1 MKLLELKCKNCD
13 AALTVKPN
21 TTDIRCT
28 HCKASYKLD
37 DEVQHIK
44 FDDMEKAGY
53 DYERGKQ
60 KARQVHEHR
69 KQIEADKQRIEKIRK
84 SQTKTESFVY
94 DRVHSAISKQVM
106 QETIEKYDNATTAN
120 RTEDKET
127 SPSKKQGSA
136 DFVSQNRKK
145 IIIGTLIALFV
156 VAPLTLFGLLLF
168 SPLKKEDSDISSIK
182 IVSDGK
188 KHEDAELDTEQDSE
202 LNPETK
208 NKKDDEANN
217 TINSCQK
224 ELEGFTPKEGIYNVD
239 FNVKVTSLSAE
250 CNAYPGWDYY
260 TATLEITNIDKSHDK
275 NWYTTSHTTLSQY
288 KVTEGYDQ
296 IPVFYDSDYKRI
308 EFTLPDYLPE
318 KECKRIAQ
326 NGEWVEIP
334 KGQRLESAIDSVPAQ
349 YIIE

>member
-1 MKLLELKCKNCD
+1 MKLLELKCKNCGV
-13 AALTVKPN
+13 ALTVKPN
-21 TTDIRCT
+21 TTDICCT

-60 KARQVHEHR
+60 KARQEHEQQ
-69 KQIEADKQRIEKIRK
+69 KKIEADKQRIEKIRK
-84 SQTKTESFVY
+84 SQTKIESFIY
-94 DRVHSAISKQVM
+94 NRIHSAISKQVM
-106 QETIEKYDNATTAN
+106 QETIEKDVGVAPITNHV
-120 RTEDKET
+120 E
-127 SPSKKQGSA
+127 SKKSDSSNKQSPA
-136 DFVSQNRKK
+136 DFVSQNNKK
-145 IIIGTLIALFV
+145 IIIGVLIALFV
-156 VAPLTLFGLLLF
+156 VAPLILVGYLLF
-168 SPLKKEDSDISSIK
+168 SPLKGNDSDIASVHYS
-182 IVSDGK
+182 
-188 KHEDAELDTEQDSE
+188 EDNTLHKDTDRNSE
-202 LNPETK
+202 SKQETD
-208 NKKDDEANN
+208 NKEADEPSEAL
-217 TINSCQK
+217 TSCQK
-224 ELEGFTPKEGIYNVD
+224 DLQGFTPKEGIYND
-239 FNVKVTSLSAE
+239 IFRIRITDLSAE
-250 CNAYPGWDYY
+250 CDAYSGWNYY